1 MMFHSHSNRTF
12 FQKKSCA
19 LGLILKVRVLE
30 LGSGLLQCGRKQ
42 TSRTRAS
49 LHSDEASIQLCSTR
63 IGRRTRSVWLAWP
76 RLLDLSLTGQLKDP
90 PVPLHVMIRQGSS
103 LVQVQVPVP
112 TKRKS
117 RQFLPLIL
125 KGRFPKVR
133 TGRPDHGCTAHFE
146 NEIGC
151 FREFLMKNDFVR
163 AYYLAF
169 DWSGWIAFIK
179 SKILITKGMSWPVS
193 SYKWKAPKRMS
204 PWHAKPVGSSGTC
217 SLI

>member
-1 MMFHSHSNRTF
+1 MAYYSVVVNKLAG
-12 FQKKSCA
+12 Q
-19 LGLILKVRVLE
+19 
-30 LGSGLLQCGRKQ
+30 GLLYIPMKQ
-42 TSRTRAS
+42 AYNFV
-49 LHSDEASIQLCSTR
+49 LHESDAGQDQS
-63 IGRRTRSVWLAWP
+63 GWL
-76 RLLDLSLTGQLKDP
+76 DQDCLSLTGQLKDP

-169 DWSGWIAFIK
+169 D
-179 SKILITKGMSWPVS
+179 
-193 SYKWKAPKRMS
+193 
-204 PWHAKPVGSSGTC
+204 
-217 SLI
+217 